1 MSNFP
6 LQADKEAILYDALT
20 LNCIRDEVKAA
31 FENGSIAKD
40 EYLSYMRTIWESA
53 KGLQV
58 EFEEARLKRERTEE
72 KPSELVGIK
81 EDDKLLPSYTVPML
95 QMSLEHLATLK
106 RYRLTL
112 ALMGVTILGCL
123 AFIAYRLL

>member
-1 MSNFP
+1 MTNFP
-6 LQADKEAILYDALT
+6 LQANKESLLCDALT
-20 LNCIRDEVKAA
+20 LNCLRDEVKAA

-81 EDDKLLPSYTVPML
+81 EDDKLLPSYTVPMME
-95 QMSLEHLATLK
+95 MSLEHLATLK
-106 RYRLTL
+106 RYRLAV

-123 AFIAYRLL
+123 AFIAYWLL

>member
-72 KPSELVGIK
+72 KPSDSVGIQDG
-81 EDDKLLPSYTVPML
+81 ELLPSHTVPMMK
-95 QMSLEHLATLK
+95 MSLEHLATLK
-106 RYRLTL
+106 RYRLAV
-112 ALMGVTILGCL
+112 ALMGVALVGCL
-123 AFIAYRLL
+123 AFIAYWLF

>member
-58 EFEEARLKRERTEE
+58 EFEEARSQRERTEE
-72 KPSELVGIK
+72 KPSDLVGIK
-81 EDDKLLPSYTVPML
+81 EDGELLPSHTVPMME
-95 QMSLEHLATLK
+95 MSLEHLATVK
-106 RYRLTL
+106 RYRLAV
-112 ALMGVTILGCL
+112 ALMGVALVGCL

>member
-1 MSNFP
+1 MKNSF
-6 LQADKEAILYDALT
+6 LQANKESLLCDALT
-20 LNCIRDEVKAA
+20 LNCLRDEVKAA

-58 EFEEARLKRERTEE
+58 EFEETRYKRENTEE

-81 EDDKLLPSYTVPML
+81 EDGELLPSHTVPMMK
-95 QMSLEHLATLK
+95 MSLEHLATLK
-106 RYRLTL
+106 RYRLAV
-112 ALMGVTILGCL
+112 ALMGVALVGCL
-123 AFIAYRLL
+123 AFIAYWLF